1 MNYMF
6 FFLPHLHLSEVAHLH
21 LRWGPL
27 SMASIRILTLTYLV
41 HVYCFGPG
49 MDSTV
54 SYHRPTIP
62 PHL

>member
-1 MNYMF
+1 ML
-6 FFLPHLHLSEVAHLH
+6 FFLPHLHLSEVGVHLH
-21 LRWGPL
+21 LRWGAPL
-27 SMASIRILTLTYLV
+27 EGLHLQFDNNL
-41 HVYCFGPG
+41 HVYCSGPG